1 METLVIE
8 SISLVAKMNVTLTL
22 RKARD
27 TIGIYKGD
35 KENFEDWMHALEVQS
50 RINSFGDEHIIRLTL
65 MTTTG
70 SICHFIM
77 AFVNEKPSIKWSDL
91 KAHLMTRY
99 LDATVQQNDTNKEKL

>member
-1 METLVIE
+1 MEALVIE
-8 SISLVAKMNVTLTL
+8 SISWVAKMNVTLTL

-77 AFVNEKPSIKWSDL
+77 AFVNDRPSTKWCDL
-91 KAHLMTRY
+91 KAHLINKY
-99 LDATVQQNDTNKEKL
+99 VNATAPRVNGEGEGL